1 MAMKK
6 PVDERSLV
14 FIDLY
19 GHIALAEAVS
29 RPEESFTRG
38 STQNQISVAVYA
50 SHHTRFLFPVSNA
63 VLNNAEWID
72 PEVMEVKRSGNGY
85 RIQERLR

>member
-1 MAMKK
+1 LDVCLAMKK

-38 STQNQISVAVYA
+38 SGSGSTQNQISVAIYA
-50 SHHTRFLFPVSNA
+50 SHDTRFLFPVGNA
-63 VLNNAEWID
+63 VLKNAE
-72 PEVMEVKRSGNGY
+72 
-85 RIQERLR
+85 